1 MLNDPIADM
10 LTRVRNAIQ
19 QRHKYVDVSMS
30 RMIVAILTVLKEGG
44 FVKSMALNQEK
55 RLVRVYLSYNS
66 DRESAIQGLKRVSKP
81 GRRIYVG
88 WPDVPVIRRGLG
100 LSVVST
106 SKGVMSG
113 TMARKEK
120 IGGELI
126 CCIW

>member
-19 QRHKYVDVSMS
+19 QRHKYVDVTLS
-30 RMIVAILTVLKEGG
+30 RMIVTILAVLKEGG
-44 FVKSMALNQEK
+44 FVKATVLNEEK
-55 RLVRVYLSYNS
+55 RLVRVYLSYDT

-100 LSVVST
+100 LSIVST

-113 TMARKEK
+113 ARARKEK

>member
-10 LTRVRNAIQ
+10 LTRIRNAIQ
-19 QRHKYVDVSMS
+19 QRHKYVDVSLS
-30 RMIVAILTVLKEGG
+30 RMIVTILAVLKEGG
-44 FVKSMALNQEK
+44 FVKATSVNQDK
-55 RLVRVYLSYNS
+55 RLVRVYLSYDS
-66 DRESAIQGLKRVSKP
+66 ERESAIQGLKRVSKP
-81 GRRIYVG
+81 GRRMYVG

-100 LSVVST
+100 LSIVST

-113 TMARKEK
+113 TRARKEK